1 MSTAKPDEQ
10 TGPSMSFF
18 GHLAE
23 LRKRLITALT
33 VFLLVSIASFTWS
46 EKLADFI
53 IAPAKDMAFVFLSPP
68 DLFMLYIKIALS
80 MGLVISL
87 PVIIFELWM
96 FISPALLPREKR
108 SIFFSLM
115 AGGLLFIAGAAFSY
129 FIIIPFTI
137 KFFLSYQSAYVKPMI
152 SINEYFG
159 FVISLALSFGAVFEL
174 PVAASLLGA
183 FGVLKAETLIRV
195 RRIAVL
201 LIFIAA
207 AILTPPD
214 VVSQV
219 LLALPMLALY
229 ELSVMI
235 LKQRERR
242 RAKKEVQVEMS
253 V

>member
-1 MSTAKPDEQ
+1 
-10 TGPSMSFF
+10 MSFF

-23 LRKRLITALT
+23 LRKRLIAALA
-33 VFLLVSIASFTWS
+33 VFLLVSIASFNWS
-46 EKLADFI
+46 EKLADFM
-53 IAPAKDMAFVFLSPP
+53 IAPAQDMAFVFLSPP

-108 SIFFSLM
+108 SIFFSLL
-115 AGGLLFIAGAAFSY
+115 AGGLLFISGAAFSY
-129 FIIIPFTI
+129 FVIIPFTI
-137 KFFLSYQSAYVKPMI
+137 RFFMSYQSAYVKPMI

-159 FVISLALSFGAVFEL
+159 FVISLALSFGAAFEL
-174 PVAASLLGA
+174 PVVASLLGA
-183 FGVLKAETLIRV
+183 FGILKAELLIRI

-214 VVSQV
+214 IVSQV

-235 LKQRERR
+235 LKRQEKRQ
-242 RAKKEVQVEMS
+242 AKKEAQVQIS
-253 V
+253 I

>member
-1 MSTAKPDEQ
+1 MSTAIGEEKD
-10 TGPSMSFF
+10 GPSMSFF

-23 LRKRLITALT
+23 LRKRLITALI
-33 VFLLVSIASFTWS
+33 VFLLVSIASFNWS
-46 EKLADFI
+46 EKIADFI

-108 SIFFSLM
+108 SIFFSLL
-115 AGGLLFIAGAAFSY
+115 AGGILFILGAAFSY
-129 FIIIPFTI
+129 FVIIPFTI
-137 KFFLSYQSAYVKPMI
+137 RFFMSYQSVYVKPMI
-152 SINEYFG
+152 SISEYFG
-159 FVISLALSFGAVFEL
+159 FVISLALSFGAAFEL
-174 PVAASLLGA
+174 PVVAGLLGA
-183 FGVLKAETLIRV
+183 FGILKAELLIRI
-195 RRIAVL
+195 RRIAIL

-219 LLALPMLALY
+219 LLALPMLGLY
-229 ELSVMI
+229 ELSVLI
-235 LKQRERR
+235 LKQQEKR
-242 RAKKEVQVEMS
+242 RANKEAQAEVTV
-253 V
+253 